1 VHEFYNAWL
10 AIVDF
15 GACCIVAPHLNFVN
29 PKTVKVKMSAYTS
42 EDWLTA
48 PKGAQNGMLGGMKF
62 LLDNELFDFSFTG
75 KESAGFRI
83 GFSDPR
89 DKAMVKQDGYLIS
102 PGKKT
107 FSIIGK
113 SLLVF

>member
-1 VHEFYNAWL
+1 
-10 AIVDF
+10 
-15 GACCIVAPHLNFVN
+15 
-29 PKTVKVKMSAYTS
+29 MSEYTT

-48 PKGAQNGMLGGMKF
+48 PKGAQNGMFGGIKL

-89 DKAMVKQDGYLIS
+89 DKAMIKQDGYLIS
-102 PGKKT
+102 SGERNFNNFT
-107 FSIIGK
+107 
-113 SLLVF
+113 LLSKYCTTNGF